1 MTTPSQV
8 AILTLLEGE
17 NALLELKAGDDAAK
31 ARRVLSLTHS
41 SKPKTRVANAGT
53 RPPKTLGPPS
63 AGGSITSEVCLC
75 SPAMLTSW
83 KQPSGARPKFKTP
96 NPEQKTTPYLT
107 LKAESMSNRRL
118 ASKGVVNAEG
128 QVI

>member
-41 SKPKTRVANAGT
+41 SKPKTRVANYGT

-96 NPEQKTTPYLT
+96 NPEQKTTPY
-107 LKAESMSNRRL
+107 KAESCPTDGLPAR
-118 ASKGVVNAEG
+118 AW
-128 QVI
+128 